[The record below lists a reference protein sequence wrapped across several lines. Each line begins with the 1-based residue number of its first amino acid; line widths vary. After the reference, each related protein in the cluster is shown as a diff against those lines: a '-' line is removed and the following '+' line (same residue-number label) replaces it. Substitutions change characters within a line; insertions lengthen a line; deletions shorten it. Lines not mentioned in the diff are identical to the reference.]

1 MSNSEKYL
9 LIHYA
14 PFYNNVSGA
23 GGSDSAKKKISFLS
37 LQEESEK
44 HTGAQLLPTCWI

>member
-1 MSNSEKYL
+1 MFSQESL

-14 PFYNNVSGA
+14 PFYNNVGLGGA
-23 GGSDSAKKKISFLS
+23 DRAKKKISFLF

-44 HTGAQLLPTCWI
+44 YNGAQLLPMSWI